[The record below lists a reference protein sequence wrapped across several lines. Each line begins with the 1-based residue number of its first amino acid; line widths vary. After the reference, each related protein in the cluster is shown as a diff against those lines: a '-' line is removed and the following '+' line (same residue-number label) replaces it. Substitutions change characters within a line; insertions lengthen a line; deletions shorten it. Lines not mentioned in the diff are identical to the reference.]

1 MKHLKITKVEVSIPK
16 PQIHQIT
23 AQSHPEIWAM
33 LQPPETKK
41 GGTEK

>member
-1 MKHLKITKVEVSIPK
+1 MKRPKITKIEVSIPK
-16 PQIHQIT
+16 PQVLQIT

-41 GGTEK
+41 GGVEK